1 MACGPHPR
9 LFARDEANTGERMSQ
24 GYQALTEKEKQ
35 TLRLIV
41 CGHDAKS
48 TARQLGLS
56 VHTINE
62 RLRVARRKLSVSS
75 SREAARQLLAKE
87 GGGPD
92 FLVGKQMGE
101 AGAAAGVPDHDA
113 PNDGREASTRF
124 AWAIKGVV
132 VMSLILATLALA
144 TLHEGP
150 APSAALTEPTPTG
163 QATAAAPAAD
173 SEVLRSA
180 REWLALV
187 GEGDWA
193 ASYEATAR
201 SFQEMNT
208 LEVWTSVSTE
218 VRSDVGEVVSRTAIS
233 QDSVP
238 APPAGYEMVKFR
250 TSFTNRPNAVET
262 LTLVREGQEWKVA
275 GYYID

>member
-1 MACGPHPR
+1 MA
-9 LFARDEANTGERMSQ
+9 E

-41 CGHDAKS
+41 RGHDAKS
-48 TARQLGLS
+48 TARHLGLS

-75 SREAARQLLAKE
+75 SREAARQVLARE

-92 FLVGKQMGE
+92 FLAGKQIGE
-101 AGAAAGVPDHDA
+101 AAAPAGMSDHDA
-113 PNDGREASTRF
+113 PNEARAANDRF

-144 TLHEGP
+144 SLQEGV
-150 APSAALTEPTPTG
+150 APSAVLTQATP
-163 QATAAAPAAD
+163 AEDTAAAPAPD
-173 SEVLRSA
+173 SEVVRSA
-180 REWLALV
+180 LDWLALV
-187 GEGDWA
+187 GEENWA
-193 ASYEATAR
+193 ASYAATAQ
-201 SFQEMNT
+201 SFQERNT
-208 LEVWTSVSTE
+208 LEVWSSVSTE
-218 VRSDVGEVVSRTAIS
+218 VRSDVGAVLSRTAIS

-238 APPAGYEMVKFR
+238 APAAGYEMVKFR
-250 TSFTNRPNAVET
+250 SSFANRPNAVET
-262 LTLVREGQEWKVA
+262 LTLVREEQDWKVA